1 MASVGVVA
9 PFSVTVMC
17 GRFVG
22 AYTTGDVLAELSEAM
37 TQSHISLEL
46 PHSDTSFANNFNT
59 APTHHVPVLRYV
71 DGHVVME
78 KMQWGLVPAWSKDPA
93 VGSKMIN
100 ARSETITEKP
110 SFRGLVQKYRC
121 IVPMSGFYEW
131 DRTDP
136 KHKVPYFVTRADGH
150 LMLAAGLWTSSP
162 ALGGQLTFT
171 MITRE
176 SVEDLSEIHN
186 RCLVELDAFDAIEW
200 MIEPTA
206 PLELFDATRQP
217 RLATQRVSTRVNSV
231 MNNDSTLIELDDSV
245 PLVAD
250 TGQDTLF

>member
-1 MASVGVVA
+1 MASFGVVA
-9 PFSVTVMC
+9 PNSVTVMC

-22 AYTTGDVLAELSEAM
+22 AFTVGDVVAEFSEAL
-37 TQSHISLEL
+37 TEAHISLEL
-46 PHSDTSFANNFNT
+46 PQAENLFSSNFNT

-71 DGHVVME
+71 DGHVMVE
-78 KMQWGLVPAWSKDPA
+78 EMQWGLVPAWSKDPS

-100 ARSETITEKP
+100 ARSETVTEKP

-136 KHKVPYFVTRADGH
+136 KHKIPYFVTRADGH

-162 ALGGQLTFT
+162 ALGGKLTFT

-176 SVEDLSEIHN
+176 SVGDLSHIHN
-186 RCLVELDAFDAIEW
+186 RCLVELDASDALEW
-200 MIEPTA
+200 MAEPVA
-206 PLELFDATRQP
+206 PLEMFDPNRQP
-217 RLATQRVSTRVNSV
+217 RVATQRVSTRVNSV
-231 MNNDSTLIELDDSV
+231 MNNDPSLIEADDSEPQV
-245 PLVAD
+245 VEPS
-250 TGQDTLF
+250 QDTLF